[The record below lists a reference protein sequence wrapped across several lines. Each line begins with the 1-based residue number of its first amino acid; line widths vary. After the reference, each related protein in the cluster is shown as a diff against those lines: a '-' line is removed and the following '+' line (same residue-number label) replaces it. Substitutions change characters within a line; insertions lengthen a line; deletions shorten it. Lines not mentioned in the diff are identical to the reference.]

1 MPTVTFTWFNVFAA
15 IMRHAVY
22 LCKVKRELPFPV
34 SLWHFLE
41 VFSLCVC
48 VARGALVNIIFFLF
62 FGNFL
67 LRYFDKEYD
76 LKI

>member
-1 MPTVTFTWFNVFAA
+1 MQTVTFTWFDVFAA

-22 LCKVKRELPFPV
+22 ICKVKRERPFPV

-48 VARGALVNIIFFLF
+48 AAGEHWSILF
-62 FGNFL
+62 FF
-67 LRYFDKEYD
+67 YFFEISYYAILIKNT
-76 LKI
+76 I